1 MASLILLV
9 SELLHP
15 INTQIVY
22 TYSSNVAAPI
32 SSDLQKKMK
41 REKELIKVEI
51 MQKQFKDGDKHSND
65 DDDLPHLRIDS
76 ELVWP

>member
-15 INTQIVY
+15 VNTQIVY
-22 TYSSNVAAPI
+22 TYSSSVAAPI

-41 REKELIKVEI
+41 REKEIIRVEI
-51 MQKQFKDGDKHSND
+51 KQKQFKDGDNHSN